1 MMLDPPPPRDDN
13 ASYPQL
19 VDCVSLT
26 DEVRIEGNDTAADAV
41 HAIVTVG
48 ICSTLHKAI
57 RIDRGGISGSL
68 GVMSARTMR
77 ERA

>member
-1 MMLDPPPPRDDN
+1 MMLDPPPRDDN

-26 DEVRIEGNDTAADAV
+26 DKVRIEGNHTTADAV

-48 ICSTLHKAI
+48 ISSTLHKAI

-68 GVMSARTMR
+68 A
-77 ERA
+77 